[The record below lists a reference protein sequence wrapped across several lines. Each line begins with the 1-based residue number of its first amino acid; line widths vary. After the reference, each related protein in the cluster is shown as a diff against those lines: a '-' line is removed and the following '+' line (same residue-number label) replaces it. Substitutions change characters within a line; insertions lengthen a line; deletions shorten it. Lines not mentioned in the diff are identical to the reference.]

1 MLADLRYADDTALG
15 ADNITSS
22 KRMLHRVDVSGE
34 KEGLGLN
41 APKTNYMHIRGKN
54 SLNDEDIEIYVKGT
68 ALGKVPDFKYLGS
81 IKSADGTCIKDIKAR
96 ITMGK

>member
-54 SLNDEDIEIYVKGT
+54 SLKDEDIEIKVKGT
-68 ALGKVPDFKYLGS
+68 ALGKVPD
-81 IKSADGTCIKDIKAR
+81 
-96 ITMGK
+96 